1 MAPQLISENLDVLTG
16 TKSLIGSV
24 SLTTSHVYEFNLKI
38 ASSFNLALTNL
49 DGNADVKL
57 NKGTTTLNQS
67 SNGDRLSE
75 SINQL
80 LDPGLYSVE
89 VSSPESSLID
99 YRLSLTAQSNQH
111 RDLIW
116 RNTAQ
121 DLTANW
127 QLTDSKLDAGK
138 LLDNPKL
145 GANSSWQIVSTAD
158 FDKDGN
164 TDFLWRNGVTDQT
177 AVWYLNSDFS
187 LRSGVFLGNK
197 PALGA
202 NSSWQIVGTADFD
215 KDGNTDFLWRN
226 GVTDQIAVWNID
238 ANFSFKSGGLLGK
251 EPALGANS
259 SWQIVGTADF
269 DQDGNSD
276 LLLRNR
282 VTDQTAF
289 WNIDANFSFKS
300 GVFLGNS
307 PSLGSNSSWQLRATA
322 DFNSDGQSDLVWQ
335 NSSSGEQAIWYL
347 KGTTFESG
355 AIVDAPKVTD
365 PNWRIVGTAART
377 VEAKLKGG
385 GTTLGTALAIG
396 ALTGSATYQGGV
408 GVGRD
413 SFYQFTLSTDNKIKT
428 VLTAGASVKLLDSSG
443 KELAPSSG
451 ILAAGTY
458 YAQVSALTD
467 STYSLTLSPE
477 TLKQFI
483 TSSYDEAVGTVI
495 DSAGNVY
502 VTGRTDDALSGNTQA
517 GGGDVYIAKYDSTGS
532 LITLRQFGTPD
543 LDQATGIAI
552 DSAGNVYV
560 TGYTQGAFTGSN
572 AGLIDAF
579 IAKYDTTG
587 NLTFQQFG
595 TADEDYATSI
605 AIDGAGN
612 VYVTGNTNG
621 AFSGTNAG
629 GSDVFIARYGTTGG
643 PTFQQF
649 GTASNDYADG
659 IATSGAS
666 VYVTGS
672 TYGSLGGNSA
682 AGNLDAFIAKY
693 DIMGGLLTFKQFG
706 TADYDET
713 TGIAID
719 SAGNAYVSG
728 YTQGALSGLSAGG
741 YDAFIAKYDTTGNLT
756 FKQFGT
762 AGYDSANGIAID
774 NANNVYVT
782 GSTEGVLNGKNAGGS
797 DVFIAKYDS
806 TGNLT
811 FKQFGT
817 SNDDE
822 GRSIAVNQIGLVSV
836 VGTLD
841 TPQGDTDG
849 FLKLSSVSELS
860 GPIAVA

>member
-24 SLTTSHVYEFNLKI
+24 SLATSHVYEFNLKI

-80 LDPGLYSVE
+80 LDPGIYSVE
-89 VSSPESSLID
+89 VSSSESSLID

-127 QLTDSKLDAGK
+127 QLTDSKLDAGTV
-138 LLDNPKL
+138 LGSPKL

-164 TDFLWRNGVTDQT
+164 TDFLWRNGATDET
-177 AVWYLNSDFS
+177 AVWYLNSDLS
-187 LRSGVFLGNK
+187 LRSGVLLGNK
-197 PALGA
+197 PALGV

-226 GVTDQIAVWNID
+226 GATDQTAVWYVD
-238 ANFSFKSGGLLGK
+238 ANFSFKSGVLLGNS
-251 EPALGANS
+251 PALGANS
-259 SWQIVGTADF
+259 NWQIVGTADF

-276 LLLRNR
+276 FLLRNR

-289 WNIDANFSFKS
+289 WLIDSNFSLKS

-322 DFNSDGQSDLVWQ
+322 DFNSDGQSDFVWQ

-365 PNWRIVGTAART
+365 ANWRIVGTAART

-385 GTTLGTALAIG
+385 GTTLETALTIG
-396 ALTGSATYQGGV
+396 ALTNSATYQGGA

-413 SFYQFTLSTDNKIKT
+413 SFYQFTLPTDSKIKT
-428 VLTAGASVKLLDSSG
+428 VLTGSGVSVKLLDSSG
-443 KELAPSSG
+443 LEFAPGSNTSP
-451 ILAAGTY
+451 AGTY
-458 YAQVSALTD
+458 YAQVSALAD

-483 TSSYDEAVGTVI
+483 TSSYDAVVGTVI

-502 VTGRTDDALSGNTQA
+502 VAGYTDDALSGNTQA
-517 GGGDVYIAKYDSTGS
+517 GGGDVFIAKYDTTGN
-532 LITLRQFGTPD
+532 LIALKQFGTPD
-543 LDQATGIAI
+543 LDEATGIAI

-560 TGYTQGAFTGSN
+560 TGYTQGAFSGSN

-587 NLTFQQFG
+587 NLTFNQFG

-612 VYVTGNTNG
+612 VYVTGYTNG
-621 AFSGTNAG
+621 AFIGNNAG
-629 GSDVFIARYGTTGG
+629 GSDVFIARYGTTGN

-682 AGNLDAFIAKY
+682 AGNLDVFIAKY
-693 DIMGGLLTFKQFG
+693 DIMGGLAFKQFG

-782 GSTEGVLNGKNAGGS
+782 GSTEGILNGKNAGGG

-822 GRSIAVNQIGLVSV
+822 GRSIAVNQTGLVSV

-849 FLKLSSVSELS
+849 FLRLSNVSEFSSPNAL
-860 GPIAVA
+860 A